1 MIEVKDTLNSI
12 VYTPLVSY
20 NIYFP
25 LENNVYMK
33 LKLISLKFQNKEL
46 KQKCIQIHLIITL
59 ETACTRV
66 FVPIAVTLINF

>member
-20 NIYFP
+20 MIQYFP

-46 KQKCIQIHLIITL
+46 KRKYIQIHLIISFL
-59 ETACTRV
+59 KLHAHV
-66 FVPIAVTLINF
+66 FSFQM